1 MNGGD
6 AGLVA
11 RLRGLDYG
19 PVVVGLVVGLAGL
32 CFLLEPVV
40 DPFAVGD
47 FRIRPVAVSAV
58 LLALGLDVGAFV
70 FLRRGRRLV
79 GLAHAIGG
87 VGFTALVV
95 AVAIDSGTLA
105 VSAVLVRGGGMLFLA
120 WETRRTRTG
129 RRPRR

>member
-47 FRIRPVAVSAV
+47 FRVRPVAVSAV

-105 VSAVLVRGGGMLFLA
+105 VSAVLVLGGGMLFLA

-129 RRPRR
+129 RR